1 MAVLGKEEFMKQ
13 LNDIVGDNTSDE
25 ALSFLENASDTI
37 DDLSKQVT
45 EAGDW
50 KKKFESNDANWRQKY
65 RERFAQPSTPR
76 VEEPDDPID
85 EEDDDQTEELTFEN
99 LFKTKE

>member
-13 LNDIVGDNTSDE
+13 LNDIVGDNISDE

-37 DDLSKQVT
+37 EDLSKQVT

-50 KKKFESNDANWRQKY
+50 KKKFETNDANWRQKY
-65 RERFAQPSTPR
+65 RERFAQPSPPR
-76 VEEPDDPID
+76 EEPDDPID
-85 EEDDDQTEELTFEN
+85 EDDEQTEELTFEN
-99 LFKTKE
+99 LFETKE

>member
-37 DDLSKQVT
+37 DYLSKQVT

-50 KKKFESNDANWRQKY
+50 KKKFETNDANWRQKY
-65 RERFAQPSTPR
+65 RERFAQPSLPR
-76 VEEPDDPID
+76 EESDDTID

>member
-37 DDLSKQVT
+37 EDLSKQVT

-50 KKKFESNDANWRQKY
+50 KKKFETNDANWRQKY
-65 RERFAQPSTPR
+65 RERFAQPSPPR
-76 VEEPDDPID
+76 EEPDDTID

-99 LFKTKE
+99 LFETKE